1 MALKCLSLGSGCL
14 STCLEKC
21 GGMNA
26 TRNVPDSFLTAM
38 NPAFVD
44 SGKSSPTIPS
54 GQLGDLAQG
63 QGQVLRNQS

>member
-1 MALKCLSLGSGCL
+1 MSGLEVPVSGLRLSLHLSGEVWWHECY
-14 STCLEKC
+14 
-21 GGMNA
+21 
-26 TRNVPDSFLTAM
+26 LTAM